1 MDERTT
7 EILRRFK
14 CSWKDTKDF
23 YDRLIANYP
32 GWDKLNPLRTFI
44 DTLEEKG
51 EDNYFRLGTSV
62 DRLLIS
68 RSVDHGLRVDQK
80 YIMIEAIDKNDFE
93 VTLRDG
99 DKVYRQYRINDL
111 SDERLGK
118 LLQTLKHTLVD

>member
-1 MDERTT
+1 MDVRTA
-7 EILRRFK
+7 EILHRFK
-14 CSWKDTKDF
+14 SSWTETKDF
-23 YDRLIANYP
+23 YDKLITNYP
-32 GWDKLNPLRTFI
+32 GWDKLNPVRAFI

-80 YIMIEAIDKNDFE
+80 YIKIEAIAVNDFE
-93 VTLRDG
+93 VTLRNG
-99 DKVYRQYRINDL
+99 DKIYRQYRISDL
-111 SDERLGK
+111 NDERLGK